1 MKNSYI
7 QYILI
12 LLGFIPL
19 NLKGQTPA
27 EPAGNLSYYQI
38 SEAQYIVNDTTTS
51 LDNWITKG
59 MNMLFVPV
67 RDSLIITID
76 IGGRDKV
83 FFMGMGVRIENPG
96 FETLG
101 SNAEFYH
108 WIFTSHIKEGIRNA
122 FISKEYVKGS
132 LENSGRKE
140 YLIHILFFDK
150 SEFLFYGSE
159 LKSKVQAP

>member
-1 MKNSYI
+1 MKINFI
-7 QYILI
+7 RNIIIILSFVP
-12 LLGFIPL
+12 FI
-19 NLKGQTPA
+19 LKGQAPA
-27 EPAGNLSYYQI
+27 KPAGNLSYYQI

-51 LDNWITKG
+51 LDNWISKG

-101 SNAEFYH
+101 NEAEFYH

-122 FISKEYVKGS
+122 FISKEYIKGS
-132 LENSGRKE
+132 LEKSGRKD

-150 SEFLFYGSE
+150 TEFLFYASE
-159 LKSKVQAP
+159 LKPKVQDS